1 MVGTFA
7 CAAGVSAI
15 YQRDI
20 RLLMWEGG
28 AYNVVVGNKFRV
40 IVGQETYARLMGL
53 ADGDIATLE
62 HAEPKAPSSPTV
74 CMGEPLAAVCEF

>member
-1 MVGTFA
+1 M
-7 CAAGVSAI
+7 
-15 YQRDI
+15 
-20 RLLMWEGG
+20 LMWEGG

-62 HAEPKAPSSPTV
+62 DIAEPKAPSSPTV